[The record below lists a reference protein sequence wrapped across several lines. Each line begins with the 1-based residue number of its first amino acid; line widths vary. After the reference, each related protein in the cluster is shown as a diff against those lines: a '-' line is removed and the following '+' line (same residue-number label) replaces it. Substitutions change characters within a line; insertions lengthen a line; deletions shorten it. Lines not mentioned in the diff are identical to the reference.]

1 MFANKFESSLSMLF
15 RVFKLKMKY
24 NFQILVVC
32 ESRYTCMYTIAIYCD
47 KTLEHA
53 ESKLVNKIQLK
64 KIKLFNLFF
73 APTKVVIFIP
83 PTICT
88 YTIHFMILHT
98 NIYSC

>member
-15 RVFKLKMKY
+15 RVFKLKMKN

-32 ESRYTCMYTIAIYCD
+32 ESRYTCMYTIAIYSYCD

-64 KIKLFNLFF
+64 KMKLFKLFF
-73 APTKVVIFIP
+73 APTKVVIFIH

-88 YTIHFMILHT
+88 IRFIL
-98 NIYSC
+98 